1 MKFETENHF
10 CSVLVFFILKQ
21 ILFVYHIELT
31 YHFKYLFAS
40 YNRIKFLNLKV
51 IVIKNIIVDGEKRIK
66 QIKKIISVQAYA
78 RSQEDKEIDSNSI

>member
-40 YNRIKFLNLKV
+40 YNGIKFLNLKD
-51 IVIKNIIVDGEKRIK
+51 IVIKRTVIGR
-66 QIKKIISVQAYA
+66 
-78 RSQEDKEIDSNSI
+78 